1 VYFFSRKIGKED
13 KMNKEITKSNT
24 LRLVLTA
31 MMLAI
36 ATVIA
41 FICSL
46 VPFLNFPFGGGITI
60 CSMLP
65 IILISYIYGVKW
77 GLFTGVTYSVIQM
90 MLGYGTIGALF
101 TPTSDEFQGILNAF
115 LICIID
121 YVLAY
126 TALGLGGIFR
136 NKIQNKGLALC
147 LGSIVAIAVCY
158 AFHVLSG
165 FIFYG
170 AWAEWFFTDTVI
182 ADLGVSKWIMNTFT
196 GGGLSFIYSLV
207 YNGCYM
213 IPEMI
218 ITAICAFP
226 IAEIHVI
233 KKIDI

>member
-1 VYFFSRKIGKED
+1 MS
-13 KMNKEITKSNT
+13 KEITKLNT
-24 LRLVLTA
+24 KRLVLTA

-46 VPFLNFPFGGGITI
+46 IPFLNFPFGGGITI

-65 IILISYIYGVKW
+65 IILVSYMYGTKW
-77 GLFTGVTYSVIQM
+77 GVFTGFTYSVIQM

-101 TPTSDEFQGILNAF
+101 TPSSDSYQGIINAL
-115 LICIID
+115 LICVID
-121 YVLAY
+121 YILAY
-126 TALGLGGIFR
+126 TALGLGGVFR
-136 NKIQNKGLALC
+136 NKIENKGLAIC

-170 AWAEWFFTDTVI
+170 AWASWFFEETVM
-182 ADLGVSKWIMNTFT
+182 AELAVSKWIMSTFT
-196 GGGLSFIYSLV
+196 GNSLAFLYSLV

-213 IPEMI
+213 IPEI
-218 ITAICAFP
+218 VITAICAFP
-226 IAEIHVI
+226 IAQIHTV

>member
-1 VYFFSRKIGKED
+1 
-13 KMNKEITKSNT
+13 MNKDITKSNT
-24 LRLVLTA
+24 KRLVVTA

-46 VPFLNFPFGGGITI
+46 IPFLNFPFGGGITI

-65 IILISYIYGVKW
+65 IILVSYMYGLKW
-77 GLFTGVTYSVIQM
+77 GLFTGATYSVIQM

-126 TALGLGGIFR
+126 TALGLGGLFR
-136 NKIQNKGLALC
+136 NKIKNKGLSIC
-147 LGSIVAIAVCY
+147 IGSIVAISVCY

-182 ADLGVSKWIMNTFT
+182 ADLAVSKWIMNNIS
-196 GGGLSFIYSLV
+196 GGTLAFVYSLV

-213 IPEMI
+213 IPEII
-218 ITAICAFP
+218 ITALAAFP
-226 IAEIHVI
+226 VSRVNAI
-233 KKIDI
+233 KTCE